1 MIRRPPR
8 STRTDTLFPYTT
20 LFRSAAIGLCLWIC
34 VCDAA
39 RSCRPRQLGH
49 GEFPVSGGFPILSL
63 MLATPLVAAI
73 ACIFVGDKPAR
84 WIALGATL
92 APFILGCIL
101 WAQFDIG
108 GPQWQ
113 FNERA
118 DLFGRFPYA
127 LGIDGMALKIGR
139 AHV

>member
-1 MIRRPPR
+1 MYLWTACMWYYYIFGASLKLQSREPYFGSSRVFLFFFSSRRR
-8 STRTDTLFPYTT
+8 HTRCALVTGVQTCALPI
-20 LFRSAAIGLCLWIC
+20 S
-34 VCDAA
+34 
-39 RSCRPRQLGH
+39 RQLGH

-92 APFILGCIL
+92 ATFILGCIL
-101 WAQFDIG
+101 W
-108 GPQWQ
+108 
-113 FNERA
+113 E
-118 DLFGRFPYA
+118 
-127 LGIDGMALKIGR
+127 IGR